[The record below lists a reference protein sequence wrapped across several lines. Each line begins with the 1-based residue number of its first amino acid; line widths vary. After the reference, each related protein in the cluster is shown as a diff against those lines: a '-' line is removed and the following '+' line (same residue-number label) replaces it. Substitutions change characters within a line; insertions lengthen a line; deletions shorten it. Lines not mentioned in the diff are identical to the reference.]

1 LSVRRSHSALVLAS
15 PFVFVIGGQTRGGA
29 DLDLPSRAIGT
40 NALDVLR
47 LNDTGAE
54 LVASKPTLVDKRSY
68 AQAAHIEELNGD
80 KTVVV
85 FGGFTDGVNSQ
96 PSVDVMRFSTKTY
109 APTPAPT
116 PEYTEPPPT
125 PLPPTPPPTPQPT
138 FAPGAQPSRAPCAV
152 SDCETCADAPSTPDY
167 CGVTS
172 LKIYTKGE
180 VNMIS
185 NPIPQLC
192 KIANGP
198 PKNDAILT
206 GEKALQCQ
214 ALYEENI
221 PCQTFINQ
229 LKCSY
234 YCQPCTPNVSPIGL
248 TSLCVKHCQEARS
261 ACQSLIDAD
270 CADTIAPEML
280 LCAGPGE
287 ACIDLLPYSLT
298 GNVDVGGGLGG
309 GEIAGIVIGVL
320 AFLASIGAA
329 VGGFMFYRNR
339 DSDTQLKNKNTD
351 DAPFKCSHCTNSYYF
366 ESDLTTHCE
375 KRHAN
380 LPADGSAV
388 VSTEGGVVFSQY
400 GKTPAPPPG
409 FNNGGSMTGS
419 SVPQQFMPVFSGGDG
434 NAAYGND
441 YQSNNPYAGGG
452 GGGGGGTFNGGSFN
466 GGGYDNGY
474 NDNNSFTSGST
485 MMARPGRGGKTQMDQ
500 LPTFNNMSSGM
511 PMARALYDCV
521 AEEPDELG
529 FRAGDMIEIVDQSNS
544 EWWIGRCNGLTGNL
558 PANFVQLM

>member
-1 LSVRRSHSALVLAS
+1 MLFRSR
-15 PFVFVIGGQTRGGA
+15 T
-29 DLDLPSRAIGT
+29 T
-40 NALDVLR
+40 
-47 LNDTGAE
+47 
-54 LVASKPTLVDKRSY
+54 
-68 AQAAHIEELNGD
+68 
-80 KTVVV
+80 
-85 FGGFTDGVNSQ
+85 
-96 PSVDVMRFSTKTY
+96 
-109 APTPAPT
+109 
-116 PEYTEPPPT
+116 
-125 PLPPTPPPTPQPT
+125 
-138 FAPGAQPSRAPCAV
+138 
-152 SDCETCADAPSTPDY
+152 
-167 CGVTS
+167 
-172 LKIYTKGE
+172 
-180 VNMIS
+180 
-185 NPIPQLC
+185 
-192 KIANGP
+192 
-198 PKNDAILT
+198 
-206 GEKALQCQ
+206 
-214 ALYEENI
+214 
-221 PCQTFINQ
+221 
-229 LKCSY
+229 
-234 YCQPCTPNVSPIGL
+234 
-248 TSLCVKHCQEARS
+248 

-474 NDNNSFTSGST
+474 NDNNSFTGGST

-529 FRAGDMIEIVDQSNS
+529 FRSGDMIEILDQSNS
-544 EWWIGRCNGLTGNL
+544 EWWIGRCNGLTEIGR
-558 PANFVQLM
+558 AHV